1 MESRLI
7 TSSPDS
13 FRVFLTKIWSYR
25 SLIMVFAIRD
35 LKVKY
40 AQTSLGIAWSVIQ
53 PLTALVI
60 FTFFF
65 EYLLD
70 MSSGKLPFTLY
81 VLSGLLGWNFFTYV
95 FTAGS
100 HSIQESSSLIRKIY
114 FPKAILPLSKVA
126 VAGVEMI
133 VSSVILIPLMV
144 YFGVPLSVNVI
155 LLPFVWLFNTLCGL
169 ALVFWLGAFA
179 IKRRDLF
186 HLVPF
191 LVYFGIWLTPVFFS
205 ANLIPERIS
214 FVLDYNPMANVLDL
228 WRWSLFGTG
237 QLKLIYLIN
246 FLIVLSLFASGMYAF
261 SRKEGDF
268 SDN

>member
-1 MESRLI
+1 MK
-7 TSSPDS
+7 
-13 FRVFLTKIWSYR
+13 VWSYR

-40 AQTSLGIAWSVIQ
+40 SQTTLGIAWSVIQ
-53 PLTALVI
+53 PLTALLI

-65 EYLLD
+65 DYLLD
-70 MSSGKLPFTLY
+70 MGSGQLPYTLH
-81 VLSGLLGWNFFTYV
+81 VLSGLLGWNFFTYL
-95 FTAGS
+95 FTSGA
-100 HSIQESSSLIRKIY
+100 HSIQESSGLIRKIY

-133 VSSVILIPLMV
+133 ISSVLLIPLMI

-155 LLPFVWLFNTLCGL
+155 LLPFVWLFNALCGL
-169 ALVFWLGAFA
+169 VLVFWLGAFA
-179 IKRRDLF
+179 IRKRDLY

-191 LVYFGIWLTPVFFS
+191 LVYFGIWVTPVFFS
-205 ANLIPERIS
+205 VGLIPERIS

-228 WRWSLFGTG
+228 WRWSLFGAG
-237 QLKLIYLIN
+237 QLKMIYLFN
-246 FLIVLSLFASGMYAF
+246 FMIMLSLFASGMYLF